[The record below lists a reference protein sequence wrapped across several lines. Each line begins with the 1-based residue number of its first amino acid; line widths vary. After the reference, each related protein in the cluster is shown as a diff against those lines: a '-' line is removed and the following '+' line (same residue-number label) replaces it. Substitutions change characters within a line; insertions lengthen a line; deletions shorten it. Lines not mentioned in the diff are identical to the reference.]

1 MNATLPKPE
10 PAGALAVASLSL
22 TATRGLF
29 DGAYTI
35 GKTVAKQRKSVP
47 YLLSRDACKPP
58 RQAKKFNVF
67 LALPAYPAFGRGLYT
82 TKVSHK
88 CISFQA
94 CFGYVTNSNLH

>member
-67 LALPAYPAFGRGLYT
+67 LALPAYPRLWPRPLYD
-82 TKVSHK
+82 K
-88 CISFQA
+88 SFSQMYQLPGMFRL
-94 CFGYVTNSNLH
+94 CNQ